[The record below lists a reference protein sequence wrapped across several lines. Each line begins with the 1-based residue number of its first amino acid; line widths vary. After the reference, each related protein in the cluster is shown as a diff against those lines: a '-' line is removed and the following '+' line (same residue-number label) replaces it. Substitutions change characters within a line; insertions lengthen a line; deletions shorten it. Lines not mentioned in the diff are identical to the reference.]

1 MNHNAE
7 ISYIKKNIP
16 SKVKSLGISLLII
29 GMLGII
35 LSYYFDSARSSYNNI
50 IIFLFLISIGVGSLF
65 LISIEY
71 LSGAVWSVP
80 FRRIPEFLAGI
91 ILALPIIVLPL
102 IFNMNNVFEWLHPEI
117 LKTDELLKSKAPYL
131 NQNFFIV
138 RIFVFISIWLLFFYF
153 LIRNSIKQD
162 ENKDQALTKKNIKFS
177 AAFMPFFAITI
188 TFTAIDWLMSLEPH
202 WFSTIF
208 GVYYFSGSV
217 LAALASST
225 IAIILL
231 NENGYLVIDL
241 SRDHYYSLGALLFAF
256 VNFWAYIAFSQYL
269 LIWYANLPEETIW
282 FLNRWQGSWLYFSI
296 GLIIIHF
303 VVPYFGLLSQP
314 SKMNPKRLLF
324 MSIWILFAHYY
335 DLYWITMP
343 NYSKNQVIFSWNEI
357 SFLIF
362 AIGLITII
370 FYAFTNKFNLVPIG
384 DPKLKRGIDFRL

>member
-16 SKVKSLGISLLII
+16 SKVKLLGISLLII

-50 IIFLFLISIGVGSLF
+50 IIFLFLISIGVGSIF

-162 ENKDQALTKKNIKFS
+162 ENKDQVLTKKNIKFS

-231 NENGYLVIDL
+231 NENGYLVIGL

-343 NYSKNQVIFSWNEI
+343 NYSKNQVIFGWNEI

-370 FYAFTNKFNLVPIG
+370 FYAFANKFNLVPIG

>member
-35 LSYYFDSARSSYNNI
+35 LSYYFDTARSAYNNI

-91 ILALPIIVLPL
+91 ILTLPIIVLPL
-102 IFNMNNVFEWLHPEI
+102 IFNMSNVFEWLHPEI
-117 LKTDELLKSKAPYL
+117 LKIDELLKSKAPYL

-138 RIFVFISIWLLFFYF
+138 RIFVFISIWLIFFYF
-153 LIRNSIKQD
+153 LLRNSIKQD

-225 IAIILL
+225 IAIVLL
-231 NENGYLVIDL
+231 NEKGYLLKGL
-241 SRDHYYSLGALLFAF
+241 SNDHYYSLGALLFAF

-282 FLNRWQGSWLYFSI
+282 FLNRWQGSWIYFSI

-314 SKMNPKRLLF
+314 SKMNPKRLLL

-335 DLYWITMP
+335 DLFWLAIP

-357 SFLIF
+357 SFLVF
-362 AIGLITII
+362 AIGLLIII
-370 FYAFTNKFNLVPIG
+370 FYAFANKFNLVPIG